1 MKKFKNSPWLQS
13 PRLEI
18 VIMVS
23 SVILAFFGLAILSA
37 VPQEFPEGSMTTS
50 TVALIT
56 FAFFMLSV
64 AIALISVIAGIGGGV
79 IFTPVMLAFTSV
91 NSVIVRGA
99 GLIVAMF
106 SGLISTGIFI
116 KKGLC
121 NYKLSLV
128 MTLSQSVGALLGA
141 TAAIAV
147 AENSGVTGEALMRV
161 ALGLILCALAVYFFV
176 GGNKLNNPVVNDGD
190 ISKFT
195 KSFGFESSYF
205 EESEG
210 KVYQYKAKRAFL
222 GIILIFVVG
231 LIGGFFGMGGGW
243 AITPVLNMGMG
254 LPLKVAAANSGV
266 ILGIANCVSTW
277 KYIFNASIIPLFAL
291 PWLAGQVIGGFIGSY
306 ALAKIKVKTVRT
318 LLIGVMFFTAFGL
331 VTKGLALLGLMTNPS
346 GAVQLL
352 VFLGILIAVCVVIL
366 MDKKKEQEAAEA
378 KGEPIKV
385 MDIIEPPKVNLPLS
399 HKVYA
404 DVVHWVT
411 LVVSVAALFV
421 PIAILI
427 NPSAN
432 YVNPNTVFGLIF
444 AGEKA
449 STIWAASATGAFAGA
464 HCYLNGLAQPDAIA
478 QLVINIGVAVG
489 LWATVPAVLI
499 QLFKEKDVKYAGLG
513 IVFSALVVLAMV
525 GII

>member
-1 MKKFKNSPWLQS
+1 MDKILKKEWFKS

-18 VIMVS
+18 IIMVS
-23 SVILAFFGLAILSA
+23 SMVLAYFGLAILSC
-37 VPQEFPEGSMTTS
+37 VPQDFPEGSMSTS
-50 TVALIT
+50 ACSLTI

-79 IFTPVMLAFTSV
+79 IFTPVMLAFTTV

-106 SGLISTGIFI
+106 SGLISTGVFI

-121 NYKLSLV
+121 NYKLFIV
-128 MTLSQSVGALLGA
+128 MTISQSLGALLGA

-147 AENSGVTGEALMRV
+147 SENAGVTGEALMRI
-161 ALGLILCALAVYFFV
+161 ALGFILVGLAIYFFV
-176 GGNKLNNPVVNDGD
+176 GGKKLDNPEVEDKDVD
-190 ISKFT
+190 KFT
-195 KSFGFESSYF
+195 KMLGFESTYF

-210 KVYQYKAKRAFL
+210 KTYKYKAKRAGL
-222 GIILIFVVG
+222 GILLIFVVG

-277 KYIFNASIIPLFAL
+277 KYIFNGSIIPLFVL

-318 LLIGVMFFTAFGL
+318 LLIGIMFFTAFGL
-331 VTKGLALLGLMTNPS
+331 VTKGFALINLMANPS
-346 GAVQLL
+346 GGVQLL
-352 VFLGILIAVCVVIL
+352 VFAGIMIAVIVAILKDKQKEVKKDVKEVKVI
-366 MDKKKEQEAAEA
+366 EAP
-378 KGEPIKV
+378 K
-385 MDIIEPPKVNLPLS
+385 IELPLS

-404 DVVHWVT
+404 NVVHWVT
-411 LVVSVAALFV
+411 LISAIAALFI
-421 PIAILI
+421 PIIILI
-427 NPSAN
+427 NPSSN
-432 YVNPNTVFGLIF
+432 YLNPNTIFGLIF
-444 AGEKA
+444 DGAKSSE
-449 STIWAASATGAFAGA
+449 IWAASSTGAFAGA
-464 HCYLNGLAQPDAIA
+464 HSYLNGLSNGDAIA
-478 QLVINIGVAVG
+478 QLFVNIGVAVG
-489 LWATVPAVLI
+489 LIAGVPTSLI
-499 QLFKEKDVKYAGLG
+499 QIFKEKDYLYGSLGL
-513 IVFSALVVLAMV
+513 VFSALVVLAMC

>member
-1 MKKFKNSPWLQS
+1 MKKKPTSVFLQS

-18 VIMVS
+18 IIMVA
-23 SVILAFFGLAILSA
+23 SVVLAYFGLAILSA
-37 VPQEFPEGSMTTS
+37 VPQDYPVGGMPTS
-50 TVALIT
+50 SV
-56 FAFFMLSV
+56 FMLSV

-128 MTLSQSVGALLGA
+128 MTISQSVGALLGA

-147 AENSGVTGEALMRV
+147 AENAGVTGEALMRV
-161 ALGLILCALAVYFFV
+161 ALGFILVALAVYFFV
-176 GGNKLNNPVVNDGD
+176 GGKKLDNPVVHDKD
-190 ISKFT
+190 INPFTRRLGFDSK
-195 KSFGFESSYF
+195 YY

-210 KVYQYKAKRAFL
+210 KEFTYKAKRAGL
-222 GIILIFVVG
+222 GIILIFAVG

-277 KYIFNASIIPLFAL
+277 KYIYNGSIIPLFVL

-318 LLIGVMFFTAFGL
+318 LLIGIMFFTAFGL
-331 VTKGLALLGLMTNPS
+331 VTKGFALLKLMPNPS
-346 GAVQLL
+346 GGIQLL
-352 VFLGILIAVCVVIL
+352 VFAAIIVAVIIVVL
-366 MDKKKEQEAAEA
+366 LDKKKELEAEA
-378 KGEPIKV
+378 KTPDAKQKILP
-385 MDIIEPPKVNLPLS
+385 EPPKIPLPLS
-399 HKVYA
+399 QNVYA
-404 DVVHWVT
+404 SVVHWVT
-411 LVVSVAALFV
+411 LVVSIAALFV
-421 PIAILI
+421 PIAILLH
-427 NPSAN
+427 PEAN
-432 YVNPNTVFGLIF
+432 YLNPNTLFGMIF
-444 AGEKA
+444 KGAKSAE
-449 STIWAASATGAFAGA
+449 IWATSSTGSFVGA
-464 HCYLNGLAQPDAIA
+464 HSYLRGLGKPDAIA
-478 QLVINIGVAVG
+478 QLVVNVGVGVG
-489 LWATVPAVLI
+489 LWATIPTVLI
-499 QLFKEKDVKYAGLG
+499 QVFKEKEYVFAGLG
-513 IVFSALVVLAMV
+513 TVFGALVLLAMC